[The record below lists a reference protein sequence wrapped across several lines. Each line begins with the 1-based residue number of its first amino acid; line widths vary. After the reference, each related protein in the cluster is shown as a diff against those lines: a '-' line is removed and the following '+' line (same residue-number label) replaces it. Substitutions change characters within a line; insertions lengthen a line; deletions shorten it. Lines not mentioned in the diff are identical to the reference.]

1 MKNFM
6 VILIA
11 VKNTAIGF
19 ILNSFFTILF
29 DMYKSVNGEY
39 NADIENAFYCVLG
52 LYIIIASVFET
63 LKLNNSDDKN

>member
-39 NADIENAFYCVLG
+39 NSDIENAFYWVLAF
-52 LYIIIASVFET
+52 YIIIASVFET
-63 LKLNNSDDKN
+63 LKLNNTDDKN